1 MPSTPSRPSRPPCIV
16 LPESQAAPSIFL
28 PAIGQ
33 GTWYMGEN
41 QVPRR
46 QEVAALRHG
55 LDLGLEVID
64 TAEMYGDGGAEEVV
78 GEAIRGR
85 RDDAFIVSK
94 VYPWNAGRESAIAAC
109 ERSLERL
116 GIDTL
121 DLYLL
126 HWPGNIPLEETFEAF
141 ERLRDQGK
149 IRRFGVSNF
158 DAGNLRAMEALPAAA
173 DCATNQVL
181 YHLGSRGIEV
191 DIIPW
196 TQDHHIPVMAYCPLA
211 QGGRL
216 RSKLLS
222 SSVVNDIADKHGAS
236 AAQIL
241 LAWVIRPTSVNQ
253 DGTRGVI
260 AIPKASSLAHVEAN
274 AAALGI
280 ELDSDDLSQLDNAFP
295 APKEPVSLDIV

>member
-1 MPSTPSRPSRPPCIV
+1 MPDTPPHIV
-16 LPESQAAPSIFL
+16 LPESLGTPSIAL
-28 PAIGQ
+28 PAMGQ
-33 GTWYMGEN
+33 GTWYMGEDI
-41 QVPRR
+41 VPRR
-46 QEVAALRHG
+46 QEIDALRYG
-55 LDLGLEVID
+55 LDLGMSLID
-64 TAEMYGDGGAEEVV
+64 TAEMYGDGGAERVV

-85 RDDAFIVSK
+85 RDDAFVVSK
-94 VYPWNAGRESAIAAC
+94 VYPWNAGRDSAIAAC

-116 GIDTL
+116 GIDCL

-158 DAGNLRAMEALPAAA
+158 DADNLRALDAIPAAA
-173 DCATNQVL
+173 ECATDQVL
-181 YHLGSRGIEV
+181 YHLGSRGVEV

-196 TQDHHIPVMAYCPLA
+196 MQDHHIPVMAYCPLA

-222 SSVVNDIADKHGAS
+222 SSVVNEIADKHGAS

-241 LAWVIRPTSVNQ
+241 LAWVIRPTGVSQ
-253 DGTRGVI
+253 DGMRGVI
-260 AIPKASSLAHVEAN
+260 AIPKASNLAHVEAN
-274 AAALGI
+274 AKALEI
-280 ELDSDDLSQLDNAFP
+280 ELDSEDLTQLDDAFP

>member
-1 MPSTPSRPSRPPCIV
+1 
-16 LPESQAAPSIFL
+16 
-28 PAIGQ
+28 
-33 GTWYMGEN
+33 MGEN
-41 QVPRR
+41 LVPRQ
-46 QEVAALRHG
+46 QEIDALRYG
-55 LDLGLEVID
+55 LDLGMSLID
-64 TAEMYGDGGAEEVV
+64 TAEMYGDGGAEQVV
-78 GEAIRGR
+78 GEAIAGR
-85 RDDAFIVSK
+85 RDDAFVVSK

-116 GIDTL
+116 GIETL

-158 DAGNLRAMEALPAAA
+158 DADNLRAMDALSAAS

-196 TQDHHIPVMAYCPLA
+196 MQDHHIPVMAYCPLA

-222 SSVVNDIADKHGAS
+222 SAVVRGIAKKHDATP
-236 AAQIL
+236 AQIL
-241 LAWVIRPTSVNQ
+241 LAWVIRPTTSNPEAPRPV
-253 DGTRGVI
+253 V
-260 AIPKASSLAHVEAN
+260 AIPKASGLAHVKAN
-274 AAALGI
+274 ADALKI
-280 ELDSDDLSQLDNAFP
+280 DLDDDDLARLDKAFP
-295 APKEPVSLDIV
+295 APQERVALDIV

>member
-1 MPSTPSRPSRPPCIV
+1 MPDTPPHIV
-16 LPESQAAPSIFL
+16 LPESLGAPSLAL
-28 PAIGQ
+28 PAMGQ
-33 GTWYMGEN
+33 GTWYMGEDL
-41 QVPRR
+41 VPRQ
-46 QEVAALRHG
+46 QEIDALRYG
-55 LDLGLEVID
+55 LDLGMSLID
-64 TAEMYGDGGAEEVV
+64 TAEMYGDGGAERVV

-85 RDDAFIVSK
+85 RDDAFVVSK
-94 VYPWNAGRESAIAAC
+94 VYPWNAGRDSAIAAC

-116 GIDTL
+116 GIDCL

-158 DAGNLRAMEALPAAA
+158 DADNLRALDAIPAATE
-173 DCATNQVL
+173 CATDQVL
-181 YHLGSRGIEV
+181 YHLGSRGVEV

-196 TQDHHIPVMAYCPLA
+196 MQDHHIPVMAYCPLA

-222 SSVVNDIADKHGAS
+222 SSVVNEIADKHGAS

-241 LAWVIRPTSVNQ
+241 LAWVIRPTCVSQ
-253 DGTRGVI
+253 DGMRGVI
-260 AIPKASSLAHVEAN
+260 AIPKASNLAHVEAN
-274 AAALGI
+274 AKALEI
-280 ELDSDDLSQLDNAFP
+280 ELDSEDLTQLDDAFP